1 MDEHAHSGDRPA
13 PGGESWLDIDCDSC
27 AMQHTDAC
35 ADCVVTHILDRP
47 EGAVVF
53 DADEER
59 AIRAMSRAGLLPIVR
74 WRPKTGAG

>member
-1 MDEHAHSGDRPA
+1 MR
-13 PGGESWLDIDCDSC
+13 IDCAEC

-35 ADCVVTHILDRP
+35 AGCIVTYLLERP

-59 AIRAMSRAGLLPIVR
+59 AIRALQDRGLA
-74 WRPKTGAG
+74 PKNGFVALG